1 MKILFVVNPIS
12 GDIDKEPFLQEAKQ
26 YLDIYGIHHVTFYT
40 SGVNDLEN
48 LKKEISSYQPDRI
61 ASVGG
66 DGTTL
71 FTSTA
76 LIGTDI
82 PMGIIPLGSANG
94 MAVELFVDSD
104 PMEALKELIISNVI
118 TGLDLIQV
126 NKEHYCLHI
135 GDIGVNAQIVKGYSS
150 DSKRGMTTYIK
161 YFLEQLR
168 ITNIIDY
175 TIEIDGEEYNE
186 SGIMLAIC
194 NARKFGTGVPLN
206 SISNP
211 FDGKFELV
219 AIPEMDFEDLILVG
233 LSKFD
238 ESFLEEADGNV
249 YSTDKAKI
257 KFESLQLLQLDGE
270 VIGDV
275 TEIDIEIIESA
286 VQYISTNK
294 NKMINKE

>member
-12 GDIDKEPFLQEAKQ
+12 GDIDKEPFLSEAKT
-26 YLDIYGIHHVTFYT
+26 YLETYGIGYHVFYT
-40 SGVNDLEN
+40 TGVNDLEN
-48 LKKEISSYQPDRI
+48 LKESIKQYQPDRV

-76 LIGTDI
+76 LMGTDI

-104 PMEALKELIISNVI
+104 PMEALKEILLSNI
-118 TGLDLIQV
+118 TAGLDLIQV
-126 NKEHYCLHI
+126 NDEHYCLHI

-168 ITNIIDY
+168 VTNIIDY
-175 TIEIDGEEYNE
+175 TIEIDGDEYNE

-249 YSTDKAKI
+249 YSTNKAI
-257 KFESLQLLQLDGE
+257 IRFEKPQLLQLDGE
-270 VIGDV
+270 IIGDV
-275 TEIDIEIIESA
+275 TEIKVEIIESA
-286 VQYISTNK
+286 VRYITTRK
-294 NKMINKE
+294 NTLVGSR